1 VHVRTHFTLVL
12 SGKFFPLPPP
22 PSPFSPPFC
31 PFLGG
36 WGGRERGEGGGPLPP
51 PLPPGRRGGA
61 KVPPPAFIAVCPLV
75 RQKISRIYLKIKLKN
90 IYNYKIFCIYL
101 DKVLVWTRF

>member
-22 PSPFSPPFC
+22 PFPLPSAPFWGV
-31 PFLGG
+31 GG
-36 WGGRERGEGGGPLPP
+36 GERGGREGGHCRRRCPPGGEGGP
-51 PLPPGRRGGA
+51 
-61 KVPPPAFIAVCPLV
+61 KSPPPAFIAVCPLV

>member
-1 VHVRTHFTLVL
+1 
-12 SGKFFPLPPP
+12 
-22 PSPFSPPFC
+22 
-31 PFLGG
+31 LGG
-36 WGGRERGEGGGPLPP
+36 EREGGGRGAIAAAAA
-51 PLPPGRRGGA
+51 PGRRGGA

-101 DKVLVWTRF
+101 DKVLV